1 MLYKCWIEDFN
12 AFCSKVGGTTREV
25 MGRFLSFEADRRAIA
40 IASNSVGTELT
51 HDDKKSLFCKFGSL
65 YPYGQKDLAQAED
78 HDEILKVL
86 SDYSPYNRLLAL
98 VRMWEHTQNFFFFFK
113 RHSLTNETLPNQCY
127 RNRQVQMMIS

>member
-1 MLYKCWIEDFN
+1 MSREDLTEMHLEIMRNMLYKCWIEDFN

-98 VRMWEHTQNFFFFFK
+98 VRMWEHTQNFLFFF
-113 RHSLTNETLPNQCY
+113 
-127 RNRQVQMMIS
+127 